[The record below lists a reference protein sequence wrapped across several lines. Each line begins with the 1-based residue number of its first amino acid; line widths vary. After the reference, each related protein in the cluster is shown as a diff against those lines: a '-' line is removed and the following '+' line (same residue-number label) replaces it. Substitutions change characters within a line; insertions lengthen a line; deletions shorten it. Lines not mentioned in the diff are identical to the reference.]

1 MHPAP
6 ADVQKAGTA
15 YDLPIAVGILVVSE
29 QAPRAALEGVVLVGE
44 LALNGDLGHI
54 HGALPVE
61 AMLPAQGLRRLV
73 LPAPNAP
80 EAALID
86 GIEVQGIRTLGE
98 WIATARGE
106 SVAQLYDRQAAPPPE
121 ATPLWPDVDFA
132 DVRGQEHVKRALEVA
147 AGGGHNLLMVGP
159 PGAGKT
165 LLDRALPGILP
176 PLTNA
181 EALEVTKIYSVV
193 GELRE
198 GWR

>member
-1 MHPAP
+1 MA
-6 ADVQKAGTA
+6 
-15 YDLPIAVGILVVSE
+15 SE

-54 HGALPVE
+54 HGALPVA

-73 LPAPNAP
+73 LPAPQRPRGGVDRWDRGAGHP
-80 EAALID
+80 HPGGVDRD
-86 GIEVQGIRTLGE
+86 G
-98 WIATARGE
+98 RGE

-147 AGGGHNLLMVGP
+147 AAGGHNLLMVGP